1 MSDNPYS
8 TPANEIA
15 ERLTELQETESWRS
29 VIGPLLDV
37 AGWSRFLG
45 ITLIVI
51 GAFYCLTI
59 IGAIVGW
66 VPIWLGILMLKSGD
80 NLRNGTIDASH
91 QGIQQ
96 LSKAIK
102 IAGITA
108 CVFLILLVLYFLFII
123 VVLFLGVASSTGPI
137 PTSGP

>member
-8 TPANEIA
+8 TPASETPA
-15 ERLTELQETESWRS
+15 RQSEQHGTESWRS
-29 VIGPLLDV
+29 VIGPLEEV

-51 GAFYCLTI
+51 GAFYCITI
-59 IGAIVGW
+59 VGAIVGW

-80 NLRNGTIDASH
+80 NLRSGTIDGSSE
-91 QGIQQ
+91 GIRQ

-102 IAGITA
+102 ISGVAA
-108 CVFLILLVLYFLFII
+108 CVFLVFMLLYFLFII
-123 VVLFLGVASSTGPI
+123 MVLFLGVASS
-137 PTSGP
+137 SGPMPVTTP